1 MERIMSYH
9 QNKKNILMLKEK
21 MAKRENVAVFV
32 GAGASKFLGIKT
44 WKEIIQEMNEEL
56 GPIPDYKE
64 SIRNR
69 GYPRTAT
76 AIYEVRNDENLYKSF
91 LKNQFIPKSGSHYS
105 LHSKLLTTFKII
117 LTTNF
122 DTSFE
127 KAFDDLNNYLERS
140 GHDPNKKNVQKLP
153 EFDANI
159 DQDDFTI
166 IYLHG
171 NNDDEIYIFKQEEYE
186 FYYPSKYGGTHISR
200 LETFLTE
207 IIEKFTLVFIGF
219 SFTDE
224 AFLYFFKKILKD
236 FEYRKMK
243 HRSLHGKEYN
253 CKLPSNFGIFRKDNL
268 KTTVSKK
275 WIVERFKD
283 DDSWESFFVNPD
295 EEELKFKPEIKETL
309 ESLNLTNEI
318 EELVDDLFEACI
330 NNESKMTDF
339 KDLNLNLICI
349 DEHIETEYILDY
361 LLEDILT
368 LKEDTEGASY
378 G

>member
-9 QNKKNILMLKEK
+9 QNNKNISMLKEI
-21 MAKRENVAVFV
+21 MAKNENVAVFV

-44 WKEIIQEMNEEL
+44 WKKIIKEMNEEL

-76 AIYEVRNDENLYKSF
+76 AIYNVNNDENLYKSF
-91 LKNQFIPKSGSHYS
+91 LKKQFIPKSGSYYS
-105 LHSKLLTTFKII
+105 LHTKLLTTFKII

-127 KAFDDLNNYLERS
+127 KAFDDLNKNLERS
-140 GHDPNKKNVQKLP
+140 GHEPNKKDVKKLP
-153 EFDANI
+153 YFDSNI
-159 DQDDFTI
+159 DQDYFTI

-171 NNDDEIYIFKQEEYE
+171 NNDDEIYIFKQDEYE
-186 FYYPSKYGGTHISR
+186 FYYPSKYGKNHISR

-224 AFLYFFKKILKD
+224 AFLYFFKKVLKD

-243 HRSLHGKEYN
+243 HISLHGKEYTFE
-253 CKLPSNFGIFRKDNL
+253 LPSNFGIFRKDSL

-275 WIVERFKD
+275 WIVEKFKN
-283 DDSWESFFVNPD
+283 DDSWKSFFVNPD

-309 ESLNLTNEI
+309 ESLKLDTEI
-318 EELVDDLFEACI
+318 EEIVDDLFETCI
-330 NNESKMTDF
+330 NNKSKMSDF
-339 KDLNLNLICI
+339 NDLNLNLICI
-349 DEHIETEYILDY
+349 DEHIQTEEILDY
-361 LLEDILT
+361 LLEDIPT